1 MIGRLGNFGRMCRE
15 RILTLGFARYQ
26 TEVCREY
33 SF

>member
-1 MIGRLGNFGRMCRE
+1 MIGVLGNFGRMCE
-15 RILTLGFARYQ
+15 RILTVGFARYQ